1 MKKIIVLLFVL
12 IYSLAS
18 CQQTN
23 NGKNTDSAN
32 PEVDFHINGNRIL
45 VYANVNG
52 IDSMMFMVDNGS
64 TRTLIS
70 NKSFEK
76 YPIFDSKSMIKD
88 PDYGLLSISPLH
100 FTMNKYSFNLD
111 TVTVCYDKCQTVD
124 DNLVGIL
131 GVEFFMDQIIQFD
144 FERNKMIILK
154 SLPANIKDYE
164 TLQLHKDTL
173 NKSYPSQKFRY
184 ILLPGFVDSN
194 DKPID
199 GFFSLDLGSAVTLFT
214 HKFSNKI
221 NLEKSTSQKHDIT
234 SVICSMPSLQ
244 TNVYF
249 MEDDGKSVT
258 LLEDGY
264 IGVDFLSHFNVIFDY
279 PHNKLY
285 LKPIKQ

>member
-1 MKKIIVLLFVL
+1 MKKIFLLFVF

-18 CQQTN
+18 CQQTD
-23 NGKNTDSAN
+23 NGKNTDCAIQ
-32 PEVDFHINGNRIL
+32 EVDFHINGNRIL

-52 IDSMMFMVDNGS
+52 IDSMLFMVDNGS

-70 NKSFEK
+70 SKSFEK
-76 YPIFDSKSMIKD
+76 FPVFDSKSMIKD

-100 FTMNKYSFNLD
+100 FTMNQYSFNLD
-111 TVTVCYDKCQTVD
+111 TVWYGKCQKGD
-124 DNLVGIL
+124 EDLVGIL

-164 TLQLHKDTL
+164 ILQLHKDTIS
-173 NKSYPSQKFRY
+173 KSYPSQKFRY

-199 GFFSLDLGSAVTLFT
+199 GFFSLDLGSSFTLFT
-214 HKFSNKI
+214 HNFSNKI
-221 NLEKSTSQKHDIT
+221 NLDKSTKQNQGLT
-234 SVICSMPSLQ
+234 SLICSMPSLQ
-244 TNVYF
+244 TNVYL
-249 MEDDGKSVT
+249 MDDDGKSVT
-258 LLEDGY
+258 LIEDGY
-264 IGVDFLSHFNVIFDY
+264 IGVDLLSQFDVIFDY

-285 LKPIKQ
+285 LKPNKK